1 MSSTNISDVLKQ
13 LDAISVESGIEVLVP
28 SLGKTIKFRPL
39 NLKQQKG
46 LLKTSIDESLTRL
59 SFNSLFY
66 DIIKDNILEQG
77 NINELYT
84 FDRSVI
90 ALALRCKGLDSN
102 YTAQE
107 TTIDLN
113 SCLDTLSSINVTS
126 QPLNTTVEDGN
137 IIIKLQGPKL
147 GTDKELNDYA
157 VSKSKSNQDTDFKT
171 VIGELFVYELVKFIS
186 SVSITTE
193 TGVNE
198 INFKT
203 IPVDDKIILVEK
215 LPSTVTNKILEFVKS
230 YRTFETQFTN
240 INGVQIDI
248 DGSFFTV

>member
-28 SLGKTIKFRPL
+28 SLGKPVKFRSL

-102 YTAQE
+102 YTSQE

-113 SCLDTLSSINVTS
+113 GCLDALSAIDVTS
-126 QPLNTTVEDGN
+126 QPLNTTIEDGN

-157 VSKSKSNQDTDFKT
+157 VSKSNQDTDFKT
-171 VIGELFVYELVKFIS
+171 VIGELFVYELVKFINT
-186 SVSITTE
+186 VSIKSE

-203 IPVDDKIILVEK
+203 IPVNDKITLVEK

-230 YRTFETQFTN
+230 YRTFESQFTN